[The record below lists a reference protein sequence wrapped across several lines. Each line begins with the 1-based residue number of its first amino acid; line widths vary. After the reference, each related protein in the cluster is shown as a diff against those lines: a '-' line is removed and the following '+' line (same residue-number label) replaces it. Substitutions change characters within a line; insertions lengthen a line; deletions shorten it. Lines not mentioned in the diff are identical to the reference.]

1 MPVPTIRRALR
12 ATLAATL
19 VLHATPAAAMAV
31 ITVRECPRLVSM
43 DERAQCFLATPAGR
57 RALAAVGERPPADLE
72 ARQAFAA
79 LTPSFAR
86 YVIRTAGLAKAQPAL
101 EAATA
106 DAYLRHTG
114 KALAA
119 WRTEWVAFL
128 GKEGTAG

>member
-1 MPVPTIRRALR
+1 MFIPTIRRALR

-19 VLHATPAAAMAV
+19 VLHATPAAAMPAT
-31 ITVRECPRLVSM
+31 TVRECPPLVSM

-57 RALAAVGERPPADLE
+57 RALAAVGERAPADLE

-106 DAYLRHTG
+106 DAYPKFTG
-114 KALAA
+114 KTLAE

-128 GKEGTAG
+128 GTGRTAG

>member
-1 MPVPTIRRALR
+1 MSIRTVRRALR
-12 ATLAATL
+12 AALAATL
-19 VLHATPAAAMAV
+19 VLHATPAAA
-31 ITVRECPRLVSM
+31 TPVRECSPLVSM

-57 RALAAVGERPPADLE
+57 RALAAVGERAPADLE

-106 DAYLRHTG
+106 DAYPKFTG
-114 KALAA
+114 KTLAE

-128 GKEGTAG
+128 GTGRTAG